1 MRLARMNWARMNWA
15 KMNWARMNCVG
26 ITFAGLLAIL
36 TATPEAAAEG
46 NLTRRAER
54 LAVLKIDA
62 ATGFS
67 ITSYQLETGKYY
79 RLRVVSDGRDEY
91 SFRFPGLSRNAWF
104 DQIVIE
110 DKEVKPYGGVY
121 SLEFDDEGAID
132 VYFIPIRPGTYEFFV
147 ENYRES
153 GMLGSFEIK

>member
-1 MRLARMNWARMNWA
+1 MRPGGMNWGRVNLAGA
-15 KMNWARMNCVG
+15 A
-26 ITFAGLLAIL
+26 FAGLLAAL
-36 TATPEAAAEG
+36 ATVLPVPPEVAAEG

-54 LAVLKIDA
+54 LAELKIEA

-67 ITSYQLETGKYY
+67 IKSYQLETGKYY
-79 RLRVVSDGRDEY
+79 RLRVISDGRDEY
-91 SFRFPGLSRNAWF
+91 SFRFPELSRNAWF

-110 DKEVKPYGGVY
+110 DKEVKPYGGIY

-153 GMLGSFEIK
+153 GMLGRFEIK

>member
-1 MRLARMNWARMNWA
+1 MRFGRLNLGRVAF
-15 KMNWARMNCVG
+15 
-26 ITFAGLLAIL
+26 IGLLAAL
-36 TATPEAAAEG
+36 CADLPAPPGAAAAG

-54 LAVLKIDA
+54 LEELKIDA
-62 ATGFS
+62 AKGFS
-67 ITSYQLETGKYY
+67 TKAYKLETGKYY
-79 RLRVVSDGRDEY
+79 RLRIVSDGRDEY
-91 SFRFPGLSRNAWF
+91 SFRFPELSRNAWF

-121 SLEFDDEGAID
+121 SLEFDDEGGID

-153 GMLGSFEIK
+153 GMLGIIEVK

>member
-1 MRLARMNWARMNWA
+1 MRLGGTKLGGMILPSAA
-15 KMNWARMNCVG
+15 
-26 ITFAGLLAIL
+26 FAGLLAALSGALAI
-36 TATPEAAAEG
+36 APEAAAEG
-46 NLTRRAER
+46 NLMRRAER
-54 LAVLKIDA
+54 LAELRIDA

-67 ITSYQLETGKYY
+67 IKSYRLETGKYY

-132 VYFIPIRPGTYEFFV
+132 VFFIPIRPGIYEFFV

-153 GMLGSFEIK
+153 GMSGRFEIK

>member
-1 MRLARMNWARMNWA
+1 MRLG
-15 KMNWARMNCVG
+15 G
-26 ITFAGLLAIL
+26 IKLVRAGYTGLLAVFCAL
-36 TATPEAAAEG
+36 GFVMEAAAEG
-46 NLTRRAER
+46 NMARRAER
-54 LAVLKIDA
+54 LEELKIDA
-62 ATGFS
+62 AKGFS
-67 ITSYQLETGKYY
+67 TKSYQLETGKFY

-91 SFRFPGLSRNAWF
+91 SFRFPELSRNAWF

-121 SLEFDDEGAID
+121 SLEFDDEGEID

-153 GMLGSFEIK
+153 GMLGTFDIR

>member
-1 MRLARMNWARMNWA
+1 MRPGKLNFGRTNFFSAAL
-15 KMNWARMNCVG
+15 
-26 ITFAGLLAIL
+26 AGLLAVL
-36 TATPEAAAEG
+36 ATALSALPEAAAEG

-54 LAVLKIDA
+54 LVELKIDA

-67 ITSYQLETGKYY
+67 IKSYQLETGKYY

-153 GMLGSFEIK
+153 GMLGRFEIK

>member
-1 MRLARMNWARMNWA
+1 MRLGEMKLPAA
-15 KMNWARMNCVG
+15 
-26 ITFAGLLAIL
+26 IFAGLLMAFI
-36 TATPEAAAEG
+36 ATPPEAAAEG

-54 LAVLKIDA
+54 LAELKIDA

-67 ITSYQLETGKYY
+67 IKSYQLETGKYY

-132 VYFIPIRPGTYEFFV
+132 VFFIPIRPGIYEFFV

-153 GMLGSFEIK
+153 GMSGRFEIK

>member
-1 MRLARMNWARMNWA
+1 MRPGG
-15 KMNWARMNCVG
+15 MNCG
-26 ITFAGLLAIL
+26 GMNRGGLKLASAAFAGLLAAL
-36 TATPEAAAEG
+36 TAALLVPPQSAAEG

-54 LAVLKIDA
+54 LAELKIDA

-67 ITSYQLETGKYY
+67 IKSYQLETGKYY

-104 DQIVIE
+104 DKIVIE

-132 VYFIPIRPGTYEFFV
+132 VYFIPIRPGSYDFFV
-147 ENYRES
+147 ENYRKS
-153 GMLGSFEIK
+153 GMLGRFEVK